1 MSENTIIMS
10 AKGCFFFHYFLLI
23 NTKPTVIWNVLWCT
37 SCSSG
42 NWHYKGFLSWFPCSI
57 KCFSLSGPMCLYSWD
72 ISASRGQTERRPSP
86 TVSHARDCLVS
97 MFWPGSE
104 SCPLSGKRYWLFN
117 RRRLYRRMPS
127 VSAGALW
134 DENKASQTVQEEANE
149 SERKMYSLCNLTN
162 GSTFKTLRV
171 SGEAVKPPGASVGCL
186 TSAGI
191 NCVKQEVMVES

>member
-1 MSENTIIMS
+1 MSNTIVMS
-10 AKGCFFFHYFLLI
+10 AKGCFFYHYFLLK

-37 SCSSG
+37 SRSLG
-42 NWHYKGFLSWFPCSI
+42 NWHNKGFLSWFPCTI
-57 KCFSLSGPMCLYSWD
+57 KCFSLSGPMCPYSWD

-117 RRRLYRRMPS
+117 WKRLYHRMPS

-134 DENKASQTVQEEANE
+134 DENKASQTVQVEANE
-149 SERKMYSLCNLTN
+149 SDCNLTN
-162 GSTFKTLRV
+162 GSTFKTVTV
-171 SGEAVKPPGASVGCL
+171 SGEVVKPSGASIGCP
-186 TSAGI
+186 TSAAF
-191 NCVKQEVMVES
+191 NYVKQEVMVES